1 MFTLYKFE
9 EELQKYGLTTE
20 TYEAA
25 CNDIDMKQNGVLD
38 LDWSEIREKYDIK
51 LNSDTIRKANESV
64 FGGSFRTAYFKIN
77 LYRLLFQM
85 LKKQN
90 LHINQNN
97 PLIKTE
103 PIQAINLFLL
113 KKTS

>member
-1 MFTLYKFE
+1 MNLFLVAHLE
-9 EELQKYGLTTE
+9 QH
-20 TYEAA
+20 
-25 CNDIDMKQNGVLD
+25 I
-38 LDWSEIREKYDIK
+38 S
-51 LNSDTIRKANESV
+51 
-64 FGGSFRTAYFKIN
+64 KIN